1 MKRIL
6 LVDDNSS
13 VRKQLTSKLTSEG
26 FTVTEAGDGLSGLTT
41 AEQSRF
47 DAVIVDYK
55 MPLVN
60 GVQLAKNLRANSSYE
75 AVPIVVITS
84 DQSHDFVRQFEQGF
98 ANEYFAKP
106 LNYDQVCGYIS
117 KQVKDPTGTHI

>member
-13 VRKQLTSKLTSEG
+13 VRQQLTTKLTSHG
-26 FTVTEAGDGLSGLTT
+26 FNVTEAGDGLSGLTT
-41 AEQSRF
+41 AEKGSF

-60 GVQLAKNLRANSSYE
+60 GVQLAKNLRANASYR
-75 AVPIVVITS
+75 AVPIVLITS

-117 KQVKDPTGTHI
+117 QQVQSPAETAH